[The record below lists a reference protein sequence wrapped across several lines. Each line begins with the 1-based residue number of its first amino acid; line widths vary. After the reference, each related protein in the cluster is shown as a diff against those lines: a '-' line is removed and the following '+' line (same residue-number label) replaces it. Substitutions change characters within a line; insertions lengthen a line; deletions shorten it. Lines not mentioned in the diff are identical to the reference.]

1 MSTHYVVF
9 VDLDGVLADF
19 DRAVEEIT
27 GLPPSQQ
34 TPGAMWPRLAGA
46 PDFYANIPW
55 MPDGLA
61 LWEHVEP
68 LDPIVLTGLPRGNW
82 AKPQKLEWCRRELG
96 PRVPVIACM
105 SREKTEKAW
114 EWLEKHPGD
123 TGAGGEP
130 PAPGEHSSA
139 MERTVPVLIDDRAFT
154 REPWE
159 AAGGVFIHHASA
171 AQSIRALEELG
182 L

>member
-1 MSTHYVVF
+1 MSIPYVIF

-34 TPGAMWPRLAGA
+34 TPRAMWPRLAGTR
-46 PDFYANIPW
+46 DFYANIPW
-55 MPDGLA
+55 MPDGPE
-61 LWEHVEP
+61 LWDRVEP
-68 LDPIVLTGLPRGNW
+68 LNPVVLTGLPRGNW

-96 PRVPVIACM
+96 PEVPVIACM
-105 SREKTEKAW
+105 SREKSEKAR
-114 EWLEKHPGD
+114 EWLDTHPAEAGP
-123 TGAGGEP
+123 GGEQS
-130 PAPGEHSSA
+130 PGGA
-139 MERTVPVLIDDRAFT
+139 RRVPLLIDDRAST

-159 AAGGVFIHHASA
+159 AAGGVFIHHTSA
-171 AQSIRALEELG
+171 EGSIRSLEELG

>member
-1 MSTHYVVF
+1 MSTRYLIF

-19 DRAVEEIT
+19 DRAVEELT

-34 TPGAMWPRLAGA
+34 TPRAMWPRLAGA
-46 PDFYANIPW
+46 RDFYANIPW
-55 MPDGLA
+55 MPDGPE
-61 LWEHVEP
+61 LWERVEP
-68 LDPIVLTGLPRGNW
+68 FDPVVLTGLPRGNW

-96 PRVPVIACM
+96 PEVPVIACM

-114 EWLEKHPGD
+114 EWLDTHRAGVRPDGGHLPG
-123 TGAGGEP
+123 
-130 PAPGEHSSA
+130 
-139 MERTVPVLIDDRAFT
+139 MERPVPVLIDDRAST

-159 AAGGVFIHHASA
+159 AAGGVFIHHVSA

>member
-1 MSTHYVVF
+1 MSTYYVIF

-34 TPGAMWPRLAGA
+34 TPRAMWPRLAGTR
-46 PDFYANIPW
+46 DFYANIPW
-55 MPDGLA
+55 MPDGPE
-61 LWEHVEP
+61 LWDRVEP
-68 LDPIVLTGLPRGNW
+68 LDPVILTGLPRGNW

-96 PRVPVIACM
+96 PQVPVIACM
-105 SREKTEKAW
+105 SREKADKAR
-114 EWLEKHPGD
+114 EWLEERRGD
-123 TGAGGEP
+123 AKD
-130 PAPGEHSSA
+130 
-139 MERTVPVLIDDRAFT
+139 TVPVLIDDRAST

-159 AAGGVFIHHASA
+159 AAGGVFIHHTSA